1 MANPRGPYL
10 GGPMSRRRQQLRL
23 NAPPP
28 GGFAPTP
35 RHLRQNS
42 QLRKQEQRQ
51 AQRQAREN
59 LMFERV
65 AVVILVL
72 LVVAVIVVVLV
83 AVT

>member
-10 GGPMSRRRQQLRL
+10 GGPTSRRRQQLRL

-35 RHLRQNS
+35 HHLRQS
-42 QLRKQEQRQ
+42 SDLRKQEQRQ
-51 AQRQAREN
+51 AQRQTRDTLA
-59 LMFERV
+59 FERV
-65 AVVILVL
+65 AVVILAL
-72 LVVAVIVVVLV
+72 LVVAVVVIVLV